1 MRINPKALLAMLGVL
16 LVSACGGDASTG
28 VNGDASG
35 TYTLQS
41 ISGNPLPFTVSS
53 GATFTLTFKSGS
65 LTINTAN
72 TFSETLSFDETNTVS
87 GAVTSMTSTCL
98 GTYTQ
103 RGTSFNFS
111 EASSADPN
119 CGFTYSGSW
128 NGSNAFTVNYV
139 PGAAAYYT
147 K

>member
-1 MRINPKALLAMLGVL
+1 MGINPKAICALLGVL
-16 LVSACGGDASTG
+16 VLGACGGDSSTG

-41 ISGNPLPFTVSS
+41 IGGKPLPLTVSS
-53 GATFTLTFKSGS
+53 GATSTTTFKSGS
-65 LTINTAN
+65 LTINTST
-72 TFSETLSFDETNTVS
+72 TFSETLSYDTKDTVS
-87 GAVTSMTSTCL
+87 GAVTSTNSTCL

-103 RGTSFNFS
+103 RGTSFSFS

-119 CGFTYSGSW
+119 CGFTYDGSW
-128 NGSNAFTVNYV
+128 NGSNAFTVNFA